1 MRSPDATPSRQ
12 LLTVPLLAVVGG
24 SVDAIVR
31 LGLGVLAAAQT
42 GNTILLAASIA
53 ERRFS
58 DTLQSAVSLAGY
70 VAGTALGAAIVSRID
85 GDSQRRAVRVILY
98 IELCLLI
105 ALIAVWWFA
114 DRSPVNG
121 TRSSLIALA
130 GVAMGLQSAAVLAM
144 HVRPSTTYITG
155 TLTAFTT
162 ELVEQ
167 SAGDETYRGHDA
179 QVGTRPPRDG
189 DWGGG
194 GGRGGLFMMD
204 QPWVYGTAWFVYA
217 IGALVGA
224 LLFQWLGF
232 ASLLL
237 PLAAIVVVLGI
248 EFGSRHAR

>member
-1 MRSPDATPSRQ
+1 MRSPAATHSRQ
-12 LLTVPLLAVVGG
+12 VLTVPLLAVVGG

-53 ERRFS
+53 QRRFS

-70 VAGTALGAAIVSRID
+70 VAGTALGAAIVSRTD
-85 GDSQRRAVRVILY
+85 GDSHRRAVRVVLS

-105 ALIAVWWFA
+105 ALTAVWWFA
-114 DRSPVNG
+114 DRSPVGG
-121 TRSSLIALA
+121 TRSSLVALA
-130 GVAMGLQSAAVLAM
+130 AVAMGLQSSAVLAM

-167 SAGDETYRGHDA
+167 SAGDDTHRGDDA
-179 QVGTRPPRDG
+179 QVGARPRRG
-189 DWGGG
+189 ASG
-194 GGRGGLFMMD
+194 GGLFMMD
-204 QPWVYGTAWFVYA
+204 QPWVYGTAWFIYA

-224 LLFQWLGF
+224 LLFQWAGF

-237 PLAAIVVVLGI
+237 PLAAIVIVLGV